1 MSKND
6 YKQIFKSRFRTLWA
20 YGFDSA
26 APRAAEKLKIKVG
39 EKRSARW
46 QFVWPA
52 SVKDCKVC
60 PLKRGGK
67 SL

>member
-26 APRAAEKLKIKVG
+26 ARRAPKKLRLVRKEVLAGNLFGLQVLKI
-39 EKRSARW
+39 AR
-46 QFVWPA
+46 FV
-52 SVKDCKVC
+52 
-60 PLKRGGK
+60 R
-67 SL
+67 